1 MDGSLPGFSVHRD
14 LQARLQEWVAI
25 SFSRGSAQ
33 PRDQTHISCSAGEAL
48 PLSHWGSP
56 SAGLDMEIVVEGAL
70 WAHTG
75 RSAEHT

>member
-1 MDGSLPGFSVHRD
+1 MDCSLLGFSVHRD

-33 PRDQTHISCSAGEAL
+33 PKDQTHTSCSAGKAFTAE
-48 PLSHWGSP
+48 PLGKP
-56 SAGLDMEIVVEGAL
+56 SAGPDVEIAVKGAL

-75 RSAEHT
+75 RGAEHT